1 MEIAGPNNPTTV
13 INDSTVGTLDWNNPE
28 NAKVSDDAHASKTL
42 QLNDITHYLLAKK
55 FNFGIP
61 PGAEINGIKVDI
73 ERHGQSQWSIRDYS
87 IKIVKNGTPQGTDKA
102 VTTAWWPTSDTYRS
116 YGGESDLWG
125 LTWTPDD
132 INANGFGVAIS
143 AKCFVSGNAPRVD
156 HIRITIYYTPVEQ
169 RPSKGN
175 GYHDPG
181 TAEND
186 NSVGT
191 VAWSDVDNCKKSD
204 DSHASVT
211 LGASVISNYLK
222 ATNFGFQ
229 LPDDAIVKG
238 IKVQIEKKASAAD
251 KIKDYSV
258 KLVKGGII
266 QGDDKKSSDFWKA
279 YDGYTAYGGITT
291 LWGLSWTPA
300 DINASDF
307 GVVIAA
313 INENTGDI
321 AASIDHICLS
331 VYYGFSTPPISEAFQ
346 KLMEQPG
353 SEKVYLVEMQPAVEM
368 KNWLHFDDG
377 IYYQPW
383 IEKHINVIPKIVKV
397 EENGVELTEESSFA
411 NMQDNPGSWYL
422 EGDIESYWD
431 DGDTEW
437 DGGETLWD
445 MWPELYIHTSDN
457 GDADDKAIMV
467 YVKLRFASQPMIF
480 DNNFYFPR
488 VQKGGVPAL
497 GMESSDIFAFETSVG
512 GGSIKLL
519 NGDQFFDKI
528 YRDYIWRSK
537 EVKILVG
544 GRDLLYTEFRAQFV
558 GKIQSSSFSDNEVEF
573 ALRDVRVDLHKKL
586 PLNKYYTA
594 DYPNMDPDAEGS
606 SIPLIWGDLHN
617 VPATLID
624 STVQKGKYKV
634 ADHANKEGDALYAI
648 DAVYNNGNQIDAG
661 HLTLDLANGEFTI
674 LSSYSG
680 NPGTITCD
688 VKGRK
693 DDDEGSITGYADS
706 MIKKASDIIRDICV
720 NLLGIEKLDED
731 DFAEA
736 RIDAPQE
743 LAIYLGDEEYS
754 NKVIEKICQSVM
766 GHFVIAA
773 NGYVHF
779 SIWTEE
785 VLDDVVELK
794 EEDILSFKESCEIE
808 EIFWKFVIM
817 YDQDP
822 SSSDFKAVQ
831 AKDDTVEYKYKRS
844 IPKEVETYLK
854 LQTDAEELAADMLA
868 ECNSER
874 GKYEVETKLK
884 AIELKVGD
892 KVKISRSRAPA
903 SEGKFVGKV
912 FRVLG
917 ISKDISNMRTRLI
930 LMED

>member
-1 MEIAGPNNPTTV
+1 
-13 INDSTVGTLDWNNPE
+13 
-28 NAKVSDDAHASKTL
+28 
-42 QLNDITHYLLAKK
+42 
-55 FNFGIP
+55 
-61 PGAEINGIKVDI
+61 
-73 ERHGQSQWSIRDYS
+73 
-87 IKIVKNGTPQGTDKA
+87 
-102 VTTAWWPTSDTYRS
+102 
-116 YGGESDLWG
+116 
-125 LTWTPDD
+125 
-132 INANGFGVAIS
+132 
-143 AKCFVSGNAPRVD
+143 
-156 HIRITIYYTPVEQ
+156 
-169 RPSKGN
+169 
-175 GYHDPG
+175 
-181 TAEND
+181 
-186 NSVGT
+186 
-191 VAWSDVDNCKKSD
+191 
-204 DSHASVT
+204 
-211 LGASVISNYLK
+211 
-222 ATNFGFQ
+222 
-229 LPDDAIVKG
+229 
-238 IKVQIEKKASAAD
+238 
-251 KIKDYSV
+251 
-258 KLVKGGII
+258 
-266 QGDDKKSSDFWKA
+266 
-279 YDGYTAYGGITT
+279 
-291 LWGLSWTPA
+291 
-300 DINASDF
+300 
-307 GVVIAA
+307 
-313 INENTGDI
+313 
-321 AASIDHICLS
+321 
-331 VYYGFSTPPISEAFQ
+331 
-346 KLMEQPG
+346 
-353 SEKVYLVEMQPAVEM
+353 
-368 KNWLHFDDG
+368 
-377 IYYQPW
+377 
-383 IEKHINVIPKIVKV
+383 
-397 EENGVELTEESSFA
+397 
-411 NMQDNPGSWYL
+411 
-422 EGDIESYWD
+422 
-431 DGDTEW
+431 
-437 DGGETLWD
+437 
-445 MWPELYIHTSDN
+445 
-457 GDADDKAIMV
+457 
-467 YVKLRFASQPMIF
+467 MIF